1 MKRDRIVVENTI
13 EIMMEIE
20 QKLKQLAKKHKIPE
34 ELLKEAIA
42 LEKERIMY
50 ANRQCV
56 PKLLKAIARYAE

>member
-1 MKRDRIVVENTI
+1 
-13 EIMMEIE
+13 MEIE
-20 QKLKQLAKKHKIPE
+20 QKLKQLAKKYEITE

-42 LEKERIMY
+42 LEKERILY

>member
-1 MKRDRIVVENTI
+1 MKRDRLFFENTI
-13 EIMMEIE
+13 VNTMEIE

-56 PKLLKAIARYAE
+56 PKLVKAIARYAE

>member
-1 MKRDRIVVENTI
+1 
-13 EIMMEIE
+13 MEIE

-42 LEKERIMY
+42 LEKDRVMY

-56 PKLLKAIARYAE
+56 PKLIKAIAQHAE